1 MDNNRFL
8 TAVVSNARQYDVVL
22 PWERKGLRSR
32 PCRPQKIS

>member
-8 TAVVSNARQYDVVL
+8 SSAVSNARQFDVVL

-32 PCRPQKIS
+32 PRRVQ